1 MNRARKT
8 AKEAY
13 YYVGGMLRDELVS
26 SIDSLKWEGE
36 DKERAAKIK
45 SSLQRAAPHRKGY
58 LFDVHD
64 WTWEDLDF
72 LKSIL
77 VDIVEE
83 DFGHM
88 ASSRGFAVGNTPFGR
103 QIRALREKL

>member
-45 SSLQRAAPHRKGY
+45 SSLQRAAPHR
-58 LFDVHD
+58 
-64 WTWEDLDF
+64 EDLDF